1 MYKIII
7 IATIVN
13 VNTSQS
19 KTKISSAFLFKKNKI
34 YKDFFDYFVRL
45 LGL

>member
-19 KTKISSAFLFKKNKI
+19 KTRISSAFLKKNKI